1 MYSSPQVIS
10 AEIPVPA
17 ITSALA
23 GARGAPC
30 LLNLA
35 PAPET
40 TPTATALAGG
50 GLTGWW

>member
-50 GLTGWW
+50 VLTGWW